1 MSDAFDGI
9 ADRLRGEFISSERLD
24 YLQELGRAI
33 AKEEAK
39 MAGESV
45 ADTIRRHANDLRSAA
60 DLAEGSDTNVFLTP
74 LDARELAA
82 LLIAIIAVQVDRDE
96 AGA

>member
-24 YLQELGRAI
+24 YLSELARAI
-33 AKEEAK
+33 AKEEIAQG
-39 MAGESV
+39 GESV

-82 LLIAIIAVQVDRDE
+82 LLIAIIAVQVDDD
-96 AGA
+96 GADA